1 MKIYTK
7 TGDKGET
14 SLFGGGRVKKND
26 PRVAAY
32 GEIDE
37 LNSFVG
43 LLIADLDQADLF
55 KNAKPSAEPAVPA
68 LRIFLQ
74 AMQNRLFDLG
84 AELATGDA
92 SFLAKLSRRIEPADI
107 SLIEQAI
114 DTMQAP
120 LLPLKNFILPGG
132 SRAAAYA
139 HVCRSVARRAE
150 RAMLHSGETPELLIT
165 YINRV
170 SDYFFVLARYLNY
183 LAGVAEPE
191 WEK

>member
-14 SLFGGGRVKKND
+14 SLFGGGRVRKND

-32 GEIDE
+32 GEVDE

-43 LLIADLDQADLF
+43 VLISSLTKAQF
-55 KNAKPSAEPAVPA
+55 SATPDPKEA
-68 LRIFLQ
+68 LVTFLHSL
-74 AMQNRLFDLG
+74 QNRLFDLG
-84 AELATGDA
+84 AELATGDEK
-92 SFLAKLSRRIEPADI
+92 FLAKLTRRIEMADVVLLET
-107 SLIEQAI
+107 SI
-114 DTMQAP
+114 DRMQDE
-120 LLPLKNFILPGG
+120 LKPLKNFILPGG
-132 SRAAAYA
+132 SHPASHA

-150 RAMLHSGETPELLIT
+150 RAMLATGETSDLLIT
-165 YINRV
+165 FINRV
-170 SDYFFVLARYLNY
+170 SDYFFVLARHLNH

>member
-7 TGDKGET
+7 TGDSGDT
-14 SLFGGGRVKKND
+14 SLYGGGRVKKND

-37 LNSFVG
+37 LNSAVG
-43 LLIADLDQADLF
+43 VLIATLDAG
-55 KNAKPSAEPAVPA
+55 PSAKAASEM
-68 LRIFLQ
+68 LTIRRFLQ

-92 SFLAKLSRRIEPADI
+92 RFLEKLPRRIEQNDVA
-107 SLIEQAI
+107 LLEQQI
-114 DTMQAP
+114 DLMQAG
-120 LLPLKNFILPGG
+120 LKPLKNFILPGG
-132 SRAAAYA
+132 SVPAAHA

-150 RAMLHSGETPELLIT
+150 RAMLGAGDSAPHLIAF
-165 YINRV
+165 INRI
-170 SDYFFVLARYLNY
+170 SDYFFVLARYLNH
-183 LAGVAEPE
+183 LADTAEPE